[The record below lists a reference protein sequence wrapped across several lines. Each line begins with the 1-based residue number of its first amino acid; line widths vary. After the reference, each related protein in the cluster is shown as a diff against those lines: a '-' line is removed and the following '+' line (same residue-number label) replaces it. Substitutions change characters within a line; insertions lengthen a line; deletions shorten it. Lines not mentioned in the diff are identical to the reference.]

1 MSDETLQLLLM
12 LMHYCEIV
20 GQRAGIH
27 PQVLWGGDADLSL
40 MNMLCHAA
48 AVNLPVITLPMVLSM
63 VNAGMEV
70 RAAVKAVIQREQGN
84 LYRVID
90 DLRQS

>member
-27 PQVLWGGDADLSL
+27 SQVLWGVDEDLS
-40 MNMLCHAA
+40 NMLCHAA
-48 AVNLPVITLPMVLSM
+48 AVITLPMVLPM
-63 VNAGMEV
+63 TNAGMEV
-70 RAAVKAVIQREQGN
+70 TAAIKAVIQREQGN
-84 LYRVID
+84 VYRVID

>member
-27 PQVLWGGDADLSL
+27 PQVLWGGDEDLSL
-40 MNMLCHAA
+40 VNTLCHAA
-48 AVNLPVITLPMVLSM
+48 AEITFPMVISM